1 MATKLKLL
9 LYGLLLAAVPL
20 AYGANSDDLL
30 PAEQAY
36 KLSAEFKNPQTLS
49 VRWDIADGYYLYR
62 KRFDFKSDTPDV
74 QLGPAVFPAGKFK
87 TDEFFGKMEIYRDQV
102 VIDIPIERT
111 GPGAAT
117 FRLTTVSQ
125 GCADIGVCYPP
136 QTQTVTLTL
145 PSGDARPSSD
155 ANNGSDGV
163 KNFFNK
169 LGTKLGFSN
178 SANKFL
184 EPDEAYSASFKIQD
198 GNMLSAHWDIADGYY
213 MYRDKFAFRLI
224 GAQGVRLGAPEL
236 PPGEPKTD
244 EFLGKTEVYHN
255 QATVLVPLLRTE
267 AQATQITLEATY
279 QGCAEAGF
287 CYPPLTKTV
296 SLSLPAVQK
305 DSTPDK
311 INNAPLVSEQ
321 DRLAQVLTGGNTTLA
336 LLTFFGLGLLLAFT
350 PCVFPMI
357 PILSSIIVG
366 PNATTDHEIIVTT
379 DGHGTFAQRSTGN
392 TRRAFTLSLVYVL
405 AMALTYTVA
414 GVIAGRFGENLQA
427 ASQNPWVLG
436 SFSAVFVLLALSM
449 FGFYQL
455 QIPASWQGKLAALSN
470 RQQGG
475 TLIGVAIMGF
485 LSALIVGPCVA
496 APLAAALIV
505 IGQMGDPVLGGAAL
519 FAMSMGMGAPL
530 LAIGTSLG
538 KWLPKAGAWMDATK
552 AVFGVL
558 LLAVA
563 IWMLERILPAAVT
576 LALWAVLLII
586 SAVYLGALD
595 RLSPEAGGWRKLWK
609 GVGFILIIYGALL
622 LVGAASGGKDALQPL
637 QGLVAG
643 NPGATAAQTLPFKR
657 IKTITDL
664 DQQIAAA
671 GSQGKAV
678 MLDFYADWC
687 VSCKEMEKYT
697 FSDPAVQQI
706 LSNVVLLQADVTAN
720 DEQDKALLKHLG
732 LIGPPSILFFG
743 PDGLEHKNARV
754 IGFMDAEEF
763 RAHLQQALF

>member
-1 MATKLKLL
+1 MTAKLKLL
-9 LYGLLLAAVPL
+9 LYGLLLVAMPL
-20 AYGANSDDLL
+20 AYGANPDELL
-30 PAEQAY
+30 PAGQAF
-36 KLSAEFKNPQTLS
+36 KLSAEFKNAQTLS

-62 KRFDFKSDTPDV
+62 KRFDFKTGTPDV
-74 QLGPAVFPAGKFK
+74 ELGSAVFPAGTFK
-87 TDEFFGKMEIYRDQV
+87 TDEFFGRMEIYRDQV
-102 VIDIPIERT
+102 VIDIPIKRI
-111 GPGAAT
+111 GNGAT
-117 FRLTTVSQ
+117 NFRLTTVSQ
-125 GCADIGVCYPP
+125 GCADLGVCYPP
-136 QTQTVTLTL
+136 QTQTLTLTL
-145 PSGDARPSSD
+145 PGVDIDTNSGPNA
-155 ANNGSDGV
+155 V

-169 LGTKLGFSN
+169 LGTRLGISN
-178 SANKFL
+178 PENKFL
-184 EPDEAYSASFKIQD
+184 EPDEAYIASFTVQD
-198 GNMLSAHWDIADGYY
+198 GNTLSAHWDIADGYY
-213 MYRDKFAFRLI
+213 MYRDKFAFRLLD
-224 GAQGVRLGAPEL
+224 AEGVRLGAAQL
-236 PPGEPKTD
+236 PPGESKTD

-255 QATVLVPLLRTE
+255 QVTVLIPLLRTDSK
-267 AQATQITLEATY
+267 ATPITLEATY

-296 SLSLPAVQK
+296 NLSLPAVQK
-305 DSTPDK
+305 DLAQDN
-311 INNAPLVSEQ
+311 INNVPLISEQ

-366 PNATTDHEIIVTT
+366 PNASKDHDLIVTT
-379 DGHGTFAQRSTGN
+379 DGHGTFAQRSTGG

-455 QIPASWQGKLAALSN
+455 QIPASWQSKLAALSH

-475 TLIGVAIMGF
+475 TLIGVAVMGF

-496 APLAAALIV
+496 APLAATLIV
-505 IGQMGDPVLGGAAL
+505 IGQMGDPLLGGAAL
-519 FAMSMGMGAPL
+519 FAMSMGMGVPL
-530 LAIGTSLG
+530 LLIGTSLG
-538 KWLPKAGAWMDATK
+538 KWLPGSGAWMDTVK

-563 IWMLERILPAAVT
+563 IWMLERILPATIT
-576 LALWAVLLII
+576 LVLWAVLLII
-586 SAVYLGALD
+586 SAVYMGALD
-595 RLSPEAGGWRKLWK
+595 RLGTDADGWRKLWK
-609 GVGFILIIYGALL
+609 GVGFILLIYGALL

-637 QGLVAG
+637 QGLVVG
-643 NPGATAAQTLPFKR
+643 NTGTTAAKTLPFKR
-657 IKTITDL
+657 IKTLADL
-664 DQQIAAA
+664 NQEVAAA
-671 GSQGKAV
+671 SSQGKAV

-697 FSDPAVQQI
+697 FSDAGVQQT

-720 DEQDKALLKHLG
+720 DDEDKALLKHFG

-743 PDGLEHKNARV
+743 ADGTERSNARIVGFLNAERFLEHIK
-754 IGFMDAEEF
+754 
-763 RAHLQQALF
+763 QALSS

>member
-1 MATKLKLL
+1 MKFFWCW
-9 LYGLLLAAVPL
+9 LLLAWLPL
-20 AYGANSDDLL
+20 AHAANPADLL
-30 PAEQAY
+30 PVEQAF
-36 KLSAEFKNPQTLS
+36 KLSTTFKDPQTL
-49 VRWDIADGYYLYR
+49 RAQWDIADGYYLYR
-62 KRFDFKSDTPDV
+62 KRFDFKTGTAGIE
-74 QLGPAVFPAGKFK
+74 LGAAVFPAGKIK
-87 TDEFFGKMEIYRDQV
+87 NDEFFGEMEIYRHQV
-102 VIDIPIERT
+102 VIDIPVTR
-111 GPGAAT
+111 AT
-117 FRLTTVSQ
+117 NDTSAFNLTTVSQ

-136 QTQTVTLTL
+136 QTQTVAVTT
-145 PSGDARPSSD
+145 ATAD
-155 ANNGSDGV
+155 ANSSATTENEGSAV

-169 LGTKLGFSN
+169 LGTKFGISN
-178 SANKFL
+178 PENKFL
-184 EPDEAYSASFKIQD
+184 EPDEAYSASFTVQD
-198 GNMLSAHWDIADGYY
+198 GRTLSAHWDIADGYY
-213 MYRDKFAFRLI
+213 MYRDKFAFRLLN
-224 GAQGVRLGAPEL
+224 AQGVRLGAPQL
-236 PPGEPKTD
+236 PPGESKTD

-255 QATVLVPLLRTE
+255 QVSFSIPLLRTE
-267 AQATQITLEATY
+267 TKATQITLEATY

-296 SLSLPAVQK
+296 GLSLPAVQK

-366 PNATTDHEIIVTT
+366 PNASKDHDLIVTT
-379 DGHGTFAQRSTGN
+379 DGHSTFAQRGTGN

-455 QIPASWQGKLAALSN
+455 QIPASWQGKLAALSH

-475 TLIGVAIMGF
+475 TLIGVAVMGF

-530 LAIGTSLG
+530 LLIGTSLG
-538 KWLPKAGAWMDATK
+538 KWLPSSGAWMDTVK

-563 IWMLERILPAAVT
+563 IWMLERILPATIT
-576 LALWAVLLII
+576 LVLWAVLLII
-586 SAVYLGALD
+586 SAVYMGALD

-622 LVGAASGGKDALQPL
+622 LVGAASGGKDVLQPL

-643 NPGATAAQTLPFKR
+643 
-657 IKTITDL
+657 
-664 DQQIAAA
+664 
-671 GSQGKAV
+671 
-678 MLDFYADWC
+678 
-687 VSCKEMEKYT
+687 
-697 FSDPAVQQI
+697 
-706 LSNVVLLQADVTAN
+706 
-720 DEQDKALLKHLG
+720 
-732 LIGPPSILFFG
+732 
-743 PDGLEHKNARV
+743 
-754 IGFMDAEEF
+754 
-763 RAHLQQALF
+763 